1 MAVKKEKTTEKDLE
15 VSEAAAEATDKK
27 KEKASAKITK
37 VGAMLKEMRQQKGVK
52 LADVSKLLCIRKFY
66 LEAIENS
73 DYETVPAFPYGIG
86 FIRSYAKFLGL
97 NSENIVELYK
107 EETNVSQTKDMRV
120 LEPQSEAS
128 MPGTRYLI
136 ISILAIALIYA
147 GWALFNN
154 NEEMLSEEILMEQQD
169 NSSVSDFVVIEE
181 FNFNQTE
188 ENETTSSEADENLNA
203 SSEMNET
210 PSQNSENSTNEEK
223 PAAAEAVQTEKMPET
238 QSAEAVKEAPAKL
251 VIPSEGIFIEVLT
264 ETWVEAKDETKLYL
278 SKVLQAGDSYKVP
291 EKRGMIL
298 SVGKH
303 DGVNV
308 YVNGALTQVVRP
320 NKKMNIS
327 LDQYLDA
334 TH

>member
-1 MAVKKEKTTEKDLE
+1 MKKEKTTEKNSE
-15 VSEAAAEATDKK
+15 VSEPAAEATEKK
-27 KEKASAKITK
+27 KEKAGAKITK

-52 LADVSKLLCIRKFY
+52 LSDVSKLLCIRKFY

-107 EETNVSQTKDMRV
+107 EETNVSQTKDMHV
-120 LEPQSEAS
+120 LEPQPEAS
-128 MPGTRYLI
+128 MPGTKYLI
-136 ISILAIALIYA
+136 ISILAIILVYA
-147 GWALFNN
+147 GWTMFNN
-154 NEEMLSEEILMEQQD
+154 DDEILPEESFSEQQD
-169 NSSVSDFVVIEE
+169 TSNASDIVVIEE

-188 ENETTSSEADENLNA
+188 EGETLSSEVDETSEGL
-203 SSEMNET
+203 SEMTET
-210 PSQNSENSTNEEK
+210 PKQNADIPAVEK
-223 PAAAEAVQTEKMPET
+223 EPAATTPAQTEKKQEPLPVT
-238 QSAEAVKEAPAKL
+238 TVKAEEPAKP
-251 VIPSEGIFIEVLT
+251 VIPSEGVFVEVLK

-278 SKVLQAGDSYKVP
+278 SKVLQAGDTYKFP
-291 EKRGMIL
+291 DKRGMIL
-298 SVGKH
+298 SVGKD

-308 YVNGALTQVVRP
+308 YVNGVLTQVVRP

-334 TH
+334 AH